1 MVRLVMALHPRGV
14 IVPKGLVGEDMCPL
28 EHLVA
33 IRCSQE
39 VDWSLRKSGDEN
51 DICTQLKYR

>member
-14 IVPKGLVGEDMCPL
+14 IVPKGLVREDMCPL

-39 VDWSLRKSGDEN
+39 VDWSLCKSGDEMIFAHN
-51 DICTQLKYR
+51 